1 MDLPHDGPH
10 SRLINKQIKRHNTHI
25 SGVKFVEFLHHDMFY
40 DLKV

>member
-10 SRLINKQIKRHNTHI
+10 GRLIHKQIKRHNTHI
-25 SGVKFVEFLHHDMFY
+25 SGVEFVEFLDHDMFD